1 VTIPMLHLSVFPS
14 DDSTAVVNNVTHVTA
29 EMPATQ
35 LGLKGL

>member
-1 VTIPMLHLSVFPS
+1 VLHLSVFPS